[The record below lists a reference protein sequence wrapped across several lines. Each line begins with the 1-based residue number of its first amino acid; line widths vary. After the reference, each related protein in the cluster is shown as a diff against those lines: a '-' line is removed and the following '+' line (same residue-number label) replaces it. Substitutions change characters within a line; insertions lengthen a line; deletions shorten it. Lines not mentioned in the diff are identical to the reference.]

1 MGILFSKTKEVF
13 ITKTLPS
20 SFPYVK
26 IERGCLVIVLNGK
39 RQPYLSLNNYLKVM
53 NSVGVVVKTTEELSL
68 SIGVSLIEVSDNQYL
83 VNGTLYSINSL
94 SSLLRVLGVNQGT
107 VNTQKKNYLLYF
119 DLFKDYFSKG
129 HFLTQRENR
138 VIKDYE
144 GRVFS
149 SVSEMCRYHNVT
161 NQTYFSRLKR
171 GIKGKE
177 LFKKGRIRDG
187 SNRQS
192 E

>member
-83 VNGTLYSINSL
+83 VNGALYSINSL

-144 GRVFS
+144 GRIFN
-149 SVSEMCRYHNVT
+149 SVSEMCRHYGIAA
-161 NQTYFSRLKR
+161 QTYYSRYER
-171 GIKGKE
+171 GITGKD
-177 LFKKGRIRDG
+177 LFKKERIRGG
-187 SNRQS
+187 SNRQAK
-192 E
+192 